1 MQKPALFGP
10 MNHVHIDLFGP
21 IPRTLARDKTGN
33 QDKTKLWVVLM
44 IDYFTKVAEFVTV
57 ENKTPLSVSGAFYN
71 AWICRYGVPAVVT
84 SDNGNE
90 FAAEFSHMLSRLGI
104 YHIQISPNHPSA
116 NGVVERLVK
125 TVKDMLTK
133 HYNDHPTDWS
143 LSLPTV
149 LQAYMSRRHTSINN
163 FSPAEMLYGFI
174 PKLPIAVRDVLV
186 NMAEILSPEH
196 HVCKLQDRLREQ
208 YDQVARALDYA
219 MHKNIVGHL
228 HKTHRKSKRTDLK
241 EGDLVLEVTPIR
253 GPLQTGL
260 KGPFQIVSLND
271 SKTIAVLRT
280 GQTQFKKP
288 LKFKRHTSHLVRFH
302 EPFRDWG
309 GGGGESAHDE

>member
-1 MQKPALFGP
+1 VRTCELCQKAKASTPQPPQMQKPALFGL

-90 FAAEFSHMLSRLGI
+90 FASEFSHMLSRLGI

-116 NGVVERLVK
+116 NGVVERLVE

-149 LQAYMSRRHTSINN
+149 LQAYMSHRHTSINN
-163 FSPAEMLYGFI
+163 LTPAEMLHGFL

-186 NMAEILSPEH
+186 NMLRSSLPNTMCVNFRIDFVSNMIRWLVHWTTQCTKTLLAMRI
-196 HVCKLQDRLREQ
+196 KLTENPN
-208 YDQVARALDYA
+208 AL
-219 MHKNIVGHL
+219 
-228 HKTHRKSKRTDLK
+228 TSRK
-241 EGDLVLEVTPIR
+241 GIW
-253 GPLQTGL
+253 
-260 KGPFQIVSLND
+260 F
-271 SKTIAVLRT
+271 
-280 GQTQFKKP
+280 
-288 LKFKRHTSHLVRFH
+288 
-302 EPFRDWG
+302 
-309 GGGGESAHDE
+309 